1 MHELKEKQSS
11 GFLLLP
17 STGIGK
23 WSAWLLLISLVLIL
37 LNNFVVMPQTE
48 QRTGR
53 ELAQNAFNLIVFL
66 CVCSSGVTGLW
77 AIVMKHERS
86 WVLFVSVLLLILA
99 IALNVGS
106 LVNG

>member
-1 MHELKEKQSS
+1 MHESKEQKSS
-11 GFLLLP
+11 DFLSLP
-17 STGIGK
+17 SIGIGK
-23 WSAWLLLISLVLIL
+23 MSAWLLFISLVLIL
-37 LNNFVVMPQTE
+37 LNNLVLMPQTE
-48 QRTGR
+48 QRTGL

-86 WVLFVSVLLLILA
+86 WVLFISVLLLILA
-99 IALNVGS
+99 IALNVGE